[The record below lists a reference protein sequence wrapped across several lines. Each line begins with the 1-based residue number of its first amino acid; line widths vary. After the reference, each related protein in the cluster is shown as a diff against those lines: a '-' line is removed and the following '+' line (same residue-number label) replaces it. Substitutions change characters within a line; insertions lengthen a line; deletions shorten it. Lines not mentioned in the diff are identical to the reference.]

1 MKGMIILNI
10 QYNVDA
16 MREAIKNGKK
26 SEEIV
31 KEFTAALNDAEK
43 QVRLEKEAELRR
55 KAVENATKA
64 NAERLKKAKEDAAV
78 NVFNFFKS
86 YYPSFL
92 ENDNIETP
100 KDLVNSLDLMVKANN
115 DFEELIK
122 RVKDIFS

>member
-1 MKGMIILNI
+1 MKGMIFLNI

-26 SEEIV
+26 SEDIV

-43 QVRLEKEAELRR
+43 QARAEREAELRR
-55 KAVENATKA
+55 KAAAKA

-86 YYPSFL
+86 YYPSLL